1 MTRDKTPHITIS
13 DREPG
18 LPYSKGLM
26 ASQFMVT
33 GLPAHRAYEVAEAI
47 EEQLLDR
54 GRSSID
60 STELSSFA
68 LEVLG
73 ELAGE
78 RYAKNFARWQEV
90 QRLDVPLVI
99 LIGGA
104 VGVGKSTIA
113 THLAH
118 RLGIVRVVATDGS
131 IREVMRAMLS
141 SELMPAL
148 HVSSFETD
156 EALREPT
163 RRSDALVAGFRE
175 QTQAV
180 SVGIDAM
187 IERSVTEGT
196 SIVIE
201 GVHVVPGFFD
211 VERNAERL
219 VAVPLILEVDDES
232 RHLNHFAVRET
243 GVRPA
248 ERYARNFDNIR
259 RLQRYIKTQ
268 ALSHGV
274 PIVPNHSFDQALS
287 TVLDLVMERATS
299 WAATHGTTE
308 AARSIAG
315 RREGSHEGPE
325 LAPTDGQTEGP
336 REGQREG
343 QREGMT
349 A

>member
-13 DREPG
+13 DPDPG

-26 ASQFMVT
+26 ASQVMVT
-33 GLPAHRAYEVAEAI
+33 GLSAYRAYEVAETI
-47 EEQLLDR
+47 ENRLLDE
-54 GRSSID
+54 GRESISSE
-60 STELSSFA
+60 ELAQVA
-68 LEVLG
+68 LDVIG

-78 RYAKNFARWQEV
+78 RYSTNFARWQDV
-90 QRLDVPLVI
+90 QRLDVPLVV

-118 RLGIVRVVATDGS
+118 RLGIVRVVQTDGS

-141 SELMPAL
+141 AELMPSL
-148 HVSSFETD
+148 HVSSFQTD
-156 EALREPT
+156 RAVREPT
-163 RRSDALVAGFRE
+163 RRSDALVSGFRE

-180 SVGIDAM
+180 SVGIEAM
-187 IERSVTEGT
+187 IKRSVTEGT

-211 VERNAERL
+211 VDPYRDQI
-219 VAVPLILEVDDES
+219 VAVPVILEVDDEA

-248 ERYARNFDNIR
+248 ERYAANFGNIR
-259 RLQRYIKTQ
+259 KLQRYIKSQ

-274 PIVPNHSFDQALS
+274 PIVPNHSFDQAIS
-287 TVLDLVMERATS
+287 AILDLVMARATARAAQRAERATGE
-299 WAATHGTTE
+299 THE
-308 AARSIAG
+308 QG
-315 RREGSHEGPE
+315 R
-325 LAPTDGQTEGP
+325 
-336 REGQREG
+336 
-343 QREGMT
+343 T

>member
-13 DREPG
+13 DPDPG

-26 ASQFMVT
+26 ASQVMVT
-33 GLPAHRAYEVAEAI
+33 GLSAYRAYEVAETI
-47 EEQLLDR
+47 ETRLLDE
-54 GRSSID
+54 GRLSI
-60 STELSSFA
+60 STQELARVA
-68 LEVLG
+68 LDTLRD
-73 ELAGE
+73 LAGE
-78 RYAKNFARWQEV
+78 RYATNFTRWQDV
-90 QRLDVPLVI
+90 QDLNVPLVI

-148 HVSSFETD
+148 HVSSFQAD
-156 EALREPT
+156 KAVREPT
-163 RRSDALVAGFRE
+163 RRSDALVGGFRE

-180 SVGIDAM
+180 SVGIEAM
-187 IERSVTEGT
+187 IQRSVTEGT

-211 VERNAERL
+211 VTEHGDRL
-219 VAVPLILEVDDES
+219 VAVPLILEVEDEAK
-232 RHLNHFAVRET
+232 HLNHFAIRET

-248 ERYARNFDNIR
+248 ERYAQNFENIR
-259 RLQRYIKTQ
+259 KLQRYVKSQ

-274 PIVPNHSFDQALS
+274 PIIPNHSFDQAIS
-287 TVLDLVMERATS
+287 AVLDLVMERATA
-299 WAATHGTTE
+299 WAERHSRPA
-308 AARSIAG
+308 
-315 RREGSHEGPE
+315 EGEEGK
-325 LAPTDGQTEGP
+325 
-336 REGQREG
+336 
-343 QREGMT
+343 T

>member
-13 DREPG
+13 DRDG

-26 ASQFMVT
+26 ASQVMVT
-33 GLPAHRAYEVAEAI
+33 GLSVYRSYEVAETI
-47 EEQLLDR
+47 EVRLLDE
-54 GRSSID
+54 GRSSV
-60 STELSSFA
+60 SSPELSDLA
-68 LEVLG
+68 LGVIREV
-73 ELAGE
+73 AGE
-78 RYAKNFARWQEV
+78 RYATNFTRWQDVE
-90 QRLDVPLVI
+90 RLDVPLVI

-104 VGVGKSTIA
+104 TGVGKSTIA

-131 IREVMRAMLS
+131 IREVMRSMLS
-141 SELMPAL
+141 PELMPTL
-148 HVSSFETD
+148 HVSSFQTD
-156 EALREPT
+156 TVVREPT

-175 QTQAV
+175 QTAAV
-180 SVGIDAM
+180 SVGIEALIRRAAAD
-187 IERSVTEGT
+187 GT

-211 VERNAERL
+211 LA
-219 VAVPLILEVDDES
+219 AHGDGIMPVPVVVEVDEES
-232 RHLNHFAVRET
+232 RHLNHFAARET

-248 ERYARNFDNIR
+248 ERYATHFGNIR
-259 RLQRYIKTQ
+259 KLQRYIKSQ

-287 TVLDLVMERATS
+287 AVIDVVMERATQR
-299 WAATHGTTE
+299 
-308 AARSIAG
+308 ARLTNDHRRNG
-315 RREGSHEGPE
+315 RDEDEPE
-325 LAPTDGQTEGP
+325 VR

-343 QREGMT
+343 RT

>member
-13 DREPG
+13 DPDPG

-26 ASQFMVT
+26 ASQVMVT
-33 GLPAHRAYEVAEAI
+33 GLSAYRAYEVAETI
-47 EEQLLDR
+47 ENRLLDE
-54 GRSSID
+54 GRESISSE
-60 STELSSFA
+60 ELAQVA
-68 LEVLG
+68 LDVIG
-73 ELAGE
+73 DLAGE
-78 RYAKNFARWQEV
+78 RYATNFARWQDV
-90 QRLDVPLVI
+90 QRLDVPLVV

-118 RLGIVRVVATDGS
+118 RLGIVRVVQTDGS

-141 SELMPAL
+141 AELMPAL
-148 HVSSFETD
+148 HVSSFQTD
-156 EALREPT
+156 RAVREPT

-180 SVGIDAM
+180 SVGIEAM
-187 IERSVTEGT
+187 INRSVTEGT

-211 VERNAERL
+211 VETHEDRI
-219 VAVPLILEVDDES
+219 VPVPLILEIDDEA

-248 ERYARNFDNIR
+248 ERYAANFGNIR
-259 RLQRYIKTQ
+259 KLQRYIKSQ

-274 PIVPNHSFDQALS
+274 PIVPNHSFDQAIS
-287 TVLDLVMERATS
+287 AILDLVMAKATARAAKQAPRATDE
-299 WAATHGTTE
+299 T
-308 AARSIAG
+308 RRQG
-315 RREGSHEGPE
+315 R
-325 LAPTDGQTEGP
+325 
-336 REGQREG
+336 
-343 QREGMT
+343 T